1 MNTQIVVPI
10 EKNQKGVLNNTVQT
24 AGYISGK
31 FHILDPLKAVAGV
44 RVSNWE
50 YEAADG
56 KGNREFK
63 NEITP
68 YFGLIYDVAR
78 DYSAYVSYTSIFK
91 PQNRKDVSGNY
102 LDPIDGKSYEMGLK
116 GEYLDGKLNAALS
129 IFRIEQDNVAE
140 QLYDSNGKAI
150 KVKDING
157 IDTAENAYFA
167 AEGVTSKGVELN
179 IDGELNENWGLSF
192 GVANFDAKDAK
203 GVDYNST
210 SSRTTADLF
219 VKYKNAI
226 IGIIIGLILQLFLPL
241 F

>member
-1 MNTQIVVPI
+1 MWDHLCGSYYTGGNVLNVDALNFNDMNTQIVVPI

-91 PQNRKDVSGNY
+91 PQNREDVSGNY

-129 IFRIEQDNVAE
+129 IFRIE
-140 QLYDSNGKAI
+140 
-150 KVKDING
+150 
-157 IDTAENAYFA
+157 
-167 AEGVTSKGVELN
+167 
-179 IDGELNENWGLSF
+179 
-192 GVANFDAKDAK
+192 
-203 GVDYNST
+203 
-210 SSRTTADLF
+210 
-219 VKYKNAI
+219 
-226 IGIIIGLILQLFLPL
+226 
-241 F
+241 